1 VSQCL
6 WKYKRDIIH
15 HYNRIAGIYDSLYG
29 EEQKAKIE
37 SILRIIKGE
46 RKDLVLDAG
55 CGTGL
60 LIEYLA
66 SKVDHFV
73 GLDISE
79 KVLKV
84 ALDKSRRLKIKGN
97 VSLIRADIDILPFRD
112 SVFDKIFALT
122 LLQNVPEPHKTL
134 REMIRVA
141 KKNSLIAVTG
151 LKKHFTKK
159 SFSEVISEIS
169 QGYVFAEPLNIH
181 DFIAIFKMSKVKD
194 KYG

>member
-1 VSQCL
+1 MSRCL

-15 HYNRIAGIYDSLYG
+15 HYNRIAGVYDSLYG

-37 SILRIIKGE
+37 SILRIIKVE

-60 LIEYLA
+60 LIKYLA

-73 GLDISE
+73 GLDSSE